1 MIAETISMAPYEVS
15 FPSKIDILV
24 RKWVSKFWEGI
35 PRGGG
40 GAEKKKLSAV
50 CAAAA
55 GADFFQKKSQNKTR
69 KCFRTSARC
78 AKTRTERVFLI
89 TSDRFGFLDIDLG
102 NTIFSPTRS
111 MTKRCVSRYEQQCP
125 QGY

>member
-55 GADFFQKKSQNKTR
+55 GADSFSKKKVKT
-69 KCFRTSARC
+69 KPESASELLPDVPRPELRGC
-78 AKTRTERVFLI
+78 T
-89 TSDRFGFLDIDLG
+89 
-102 NTIFSPTRS
+102 
-111 MTKRCVSRYEQQCP
+111 
-125 QGY
+125 

>member
-1 MIAETISMAPYEVS
+1 MGVQVLGGHPSEGEVE
-15 FPSKIDILV
+15 L
-24 RKWVSKFWEGI
+24 
-35 PRGGG
+35 
-40 GAEKKKLSAV
+40 KKKTLPSAV

-89 TSDRFGFLDIDLG
+89 TSDRFGFLDVDLG
-102 NTIFSPTRS
+102 NKIFT
-111 MTKRCVSRYEQQCP
+111 
-125 QGY
+125 